1 MRKNFRLILLG
12 IILFCFSSCRI
23 NYVKFRSIN
32 YDYDLEKYYY
42 EDSFSKEFEDNF
54 VRVLDFFKEDYKYIN
69 NELYI
74 NRKLSRDK
82 EWLWNLCRKAK
93 DSVWLERTSPE
104 WIRSHVIKKQG
115 NE

>member
-1 MRKNFRLILLG
+1 MRKYFRLIILSV
-12 IILFCFSSCRI
+12 ILFSFSSCRS
-23 NYVKFRSIN
+23 NYVKFKSID
-32 YDYDLEKYYY
+32 YDYNLEKYYY

-54 VRVLDFFKEDYKYIN
+54 VKVLNFFDEDYKYID

-74 NRKLSRDK
+74 NRKLFRDK

-104 WIRSHVIKKQG
+104 WIRNHVIKIQD